1 MFAPLDLSNARIVL
15 ASLSNGPIASVI
27 SPEPSSGTEK
37 QSCAFFDHVNS
48 MLSSFATRV
57 GFPGLFFALLLTS
70 SFCQAD
76 NPIPELRKALRS
88 AVMAEDRLQTLQDLS
103 EAYLP
108 VNRDS
113 AFYFAEQAVIVSV
126 DLADV
131 SGMARSQ
138 HLLGKAYSAL
148 DQWQLADSCFRI
160 STENYLAMGELF
172 GQADNF
178 YALGETF
185 GRQNL
190 QDSADHYFDLA
201 LSYFDDSGDRGLAI
215 DIHLQY
221 SQLLLDWERHDSAMA
236 QVELAGDMARSQGD
250 QKRKAHAHALTGD
263 IYSSRDQDR
272 KALREYRKAH
282 LIYDDLNL
290 TERVARMLKCLALI
304 HRKMGKGAVALDYAQ
319 RGLEKAHEAGSRP
332 EAMDLYKLLSDLMAD
347 KEDFEAAYDYGRLHD
362 MMRDSLL
369 GDAAASDLAS
379 IVDKYEKEKLQ
390 LENEKIAQ
398 EVKLNETTIALQEEQ
413 LSVERTRLFALL
425 GGLGLFLIFGIFL
438 AIANVQKKRANKRLA
453 EALDN
458 LKRTQNQLVRS
469 EKLASLGQVT
479 AGIAHEIRNP
489 LNFVNNL
496 SRLSMQMVDE
506 LGEELEEI
514 EGEPFEGENAQIVQ
528 EYFSDLKQNSGKI
541 NHHGERASR
550 IVKDMLAH
558 AGNGEKEKSDV
569 KLNQLVEEYL
579 QLAFQSYKSRFPDQ
593 QVGLEFEGDPEVGTV
608 QAIGADLGR
617 ALLNLFS
624 NAFDALR
631 GSSAES
637 PVVRVRTALAGGAV
651 VVTVYDNGTGIA
663 DADLPRIFDP
673 FFTTKPPNEGTGLG
687 LSLAH
692 ETIVKAHGG
701 SLTVKSEVG
710 NWTEFK
716 IVLPG

>member
-1 MFAPLDLSNARIVL
+1 MRANRILIVIFF
-15 ASLSNGPIASVI
+15 SIA
-27 SPEPSSGTEK
+27 
-37 QSCAFFDHVNS
+37 
-48 MLSSFATRV
+48 MLYAK
-57 GFPGLFFALLLTS
+57 GE
-70 SFCQAD
+70 
-76 NPIPELRKALRS
+76 NPIPKLRKTLRA
-88 AVMAEDRLQTLQDLS
+88 AVMAEDRLNTLQELS
-103 EAYLP
+103 SAYLK

-113 AFYFAEQAVIVSV
+113 AHYFADQALIVSE

-131 SGMARSQ
+131 SGIARSQ
-138 HLLGKAYSAL
+138 HLLGKSYSAME
-148 DQWQLADSCFRI
+148 QWHQADSCFRL

-190 QDSADHYFDLA
+190 QDSADFYFALA
-201 LSYFDDSGDRGLAI
+201 LSFFDDSGDHSLAI

-221 SQLLLDWERHDSAMA
+221 GLLLLSWERQDSALVQA
-236 QVELAGDMARSQGD
+236 GQAGDMARSYSD
-250 QKRKAHAHALTGD
+250 QARRAHAHALTGD
-263 IYSSRDQDR
+263 IYSSLNKDR
-272 KALREYRKAH
+272 QALKEYRKAH
-282 LIYDDLNL
+282 LIYEDVDL

-304 HRKMGKGAVALDYAQ
+304 HRKMDKGVIALDYAE
-319 RGLEKAHEAGSRP
+319 RGLDKAHEAGSRA

-347 KEDFEAAYDYGRLHD
+347 KEDFEKAYDFGRLHD

-390 LENEKIAQ
+390 LENEKNAQ
-398 EVKLNETTIALQEEQ
+398 AIKLNETTIALQEEE

-438 AIANVQKKRANKRLA
+438 AIANVQKKRANRRLA
-453 EALDN
+453 EALAN
-458 LKRTQNQLVRS
+458 LQKTQNQLVRS

-496 SRLSMQMVDE
+496 SKLSIQMVDE

-514 EGEPFEGENAQIVQ
+514 EGQPFDGENASIVK

-541 NHHGERASR
+541 NHHGQRATR

-558 AGNGEKEKSDV
+558 AGNGGQKKTSIE
-569 KLNQLVEEYL
+569 LNTMVEEYL
-579 QLAFQSYKSRFPDQ
+579 QLAFQSFKSRFPEQ
-593 QVGLEFEGDPEVGTV
+593 QVDFQFEGDPKINTV
-608 QAIGADLGR
+608 EAIAPDLGR
-617 ALLNLFS
+617 AFLNLFS
-624 NAFDALR
+624 NAFEALR
-631 GSSAES
+631 AGTAKE
-637 PVVRVRTALAGGAV
+637 PMVRVKTTSKGGTISI
-651 VVTVYDNGTGIA
+651 TVYDNGSGIQPE
-663 DADLPRIFDP
+663 DLPKIFDP

-692 ETIVKAHGG
+692 ETIVKAHNG
-701 SLTVKSEVG
+701 SLTVKSELG
-710 NWTEFK
+710 NWTEFTLA
-716 IVLPG
+716 IPMS

>member
-1 MFAPLDLSNARIVL
+1 MLCRLGFRSGPTSQLSLFCLILPL
-15 ASLSNGPIASVI
+15 
-27 SPEPSSGTEK
+27 
-37 QSCAFFDHVNS
+37 F
-48 MLSSFATRV
+48 
-57 GFPGLFFALLLTS
+57 LLLSFSTS
-70 SFCQAD
+70 KAD
-76 NPIPELRKALRS
+76 HPIPKLRETLAK
-88 AVMAEDRLQTLQDLS
+88 AVMAEDRLEILQDLS
-103 EAYLP
+103 AAYLT

-113 AFYFAEQAVIVSV
+113 AFYFADQALIVSE
-126 DLADV
+126 DLDDV
-131 SGMARSQ
+131 LGLARSQ
-138 HLLGKAYSAL
+138 HLLGKAYSAM
-148 DQWQLADSCFRI
+148 DKWSQADSCFRL

-185 GRQNL
+185 ARQNL
-190 QDSADHYFDLA
+190 QDSADHYFALA
-201 LSYFDDSGDRGLAI
+201 LSYFDGSGDHGLAI

-221 SQLLLDWERHDSAMA
+221 GELLLDWKRPDSAMV
-236 QVELAGDMARSQGD
+236 QAGIAEGMARDHRD
-250 QKRKAHAHALTGD
+250 QTRKAHAHALTGD
-263 IYSSRDQDR
+263 IFNAQNLDR

-282 LIYDDLNL
+282 LIYEDLEM
-290 TERVARMLKCLALI
+290 TERVARMLKCLGLI
-304 HRKMGKGAVALDYAQ
+304 HRKMGKGVVALDYAQ

-347 KEDFEAAYDYGRLHD
+347 KEDFEKAYDYGRLHD

-398 EVKLNETTIALQEEQ
+398 EVKLNATTIALQEEQ
-413 LSVERTRLFALL
+413 LSVERTRMFALM

-438 AIANVQKKRANKRLA
+438 AIANVQKKRANKRLE
-453 EALDN
+453 EALEN

-514 EGEPFEGENAQIVQ
+514 KGEPFEGENASIVR
-528 EYFSDLKQNSGKI
+528 EYFNDLKANSGKI
-541 NHHGERASR
+541 NQHGERASR

-558 AGNGEKEKSDV
+558 AGNGEKHKTEV
-569 KLNQLVEEYL
+569 NLNQLVEEYL
-579 QLAFQSYKSRFPDQ
+579 QLAFQSYKSRFPEQ
-593 QVGLEFEGDPEVGTV
+593 QVAFEFEGDAQVGTV
-608 QAIGADLGR
+608 QAIAPDLGR

-624 NAFDALR
+624 NAFEALK
-631 GSSAES
+631 GSRSAQ
-637 PVVRVRTALAGGAV
+637 PLVRVVTALAGGAV
-651 VVTVYDNGTGIA
+651 TITVHDNGSGIKA
-663 DADLPRIFDP
+663 ADLPRIFDP

-701 SLTVKSEVG
+701 SLTVKSEAG
-710 NWTEFK
+710 NWSEFT
-716 IVLPG
+716 IVLPGK